1 MITTAEQ
8 KKLIELEAKLAKA
21 ASLEYWHL
29 VRRIERQIN
38 ELKAKQTK

>member
-1 MITTAEQ
+1 MSITADQ
-8 KKLIELEAKLAKA
+8 KLTELKGRLARA
-21 ASLEYWHL
+21 NALEYWHL

>member
-21 ASLEYWHL
+21 VSLGYEHL
-29 VRRIERQIN
+29 VRRIEREIN
-38 ELKAKQTK
+38 EFKAK

>member
-8 KKLIELEAKLAKA
+8 KKLTELKAKLAKA

-29 VRRIERQIN
+29 VRRIERQIEAIKN
-38 ELKAKQTK
+38 K